1 MGEGVQATEKNTHH
15 EPRCPDEVAVDGA
28 VVDGRRSFHEVADDG
43 RDVLRYFDDDDG
55 RVASRRGC
63 RSCRNT

>member
-1 MGEGVQATEKNTHH
+1 MDVVSGNIEGPVCTAEVST
-15 EPRCPDEVAVDGA
+15 DEVAVDGA

-43 RDVLRYFDDDDG
+43 RDVLRYFDDDEG